1 MAFELNGEKA
11 LDVLIWWVEGSD
23 GSIDFYEEEA
33 VEQILKDMNY
43 SPKTYYEE
51 TMMYIGGLGT
61 DKLKALVDDAI
72 HYGSKHYSTHEKQK
86 AVALLHAVA
95 ASNGSITEGEQ
106 EKIDR
111 IKREFGVGDLET
123 WEEE

>member
-1 MAFELNGEKA
+1 MALELNGEKA
-11 LDVLIWWVEGSD
+11 LDVMIWWVEGSD

-33 VEQILKDMNY
+33 VENALEDMNY

-51 TMMYIGGLGT
+51 TMMHIGGLGT
-61 DKLKALVDDAI
+61 DNLKKLVDDAI
-72 HYGSKHYSTHEKQK
+72 QYGSEHYSKHDKQK

-95 ASNGSITEGEQ
+95 ESNGKITEGQQ

-111 IKREFGVGDLET
+111 IKREFGVGDLEI
-123 WEEE
+123 WEKE